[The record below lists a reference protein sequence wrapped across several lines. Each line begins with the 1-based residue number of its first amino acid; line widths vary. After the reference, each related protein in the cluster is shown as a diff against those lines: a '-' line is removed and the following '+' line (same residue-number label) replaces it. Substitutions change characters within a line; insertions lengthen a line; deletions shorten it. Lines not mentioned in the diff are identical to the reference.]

1 LSDQIVAKENFNDL
15 SHKIELNNELLQLN
29 IRVRN
34 ERKCEMDEVSKMYQ
48 NDRKMPDFQRKSGIT
63 FLSKNGQKHYKK
75 PQKRL
80 KNSVKPTAD
89 AVGLHI

>member
-1 LSDQIVAKENFNDL
+1 
-15 SHKIELNNELLQLN
+15 
-29 IRVRN
+29 
-34 ERKCEMDEVSKMYQ
+34 MDEVSKMCQ

-80 KNSVKPTAD
+80 KNSVKPTAN